1 MALLRVFAYGTLP
14 EYRQHESGLPPLS
27 PPQLL
32 KLRQLT
38 VVQMADASVSLPY
51 DELMSALEMSS
62 VRELEDML
70 INECIAPGLLRGKL
84 DHKRRAFEVHSC
96 PVGRDLRP
104 GQLKE
109 IIDQLAAWHENSK
122 DVLARLGS
130 QMTWTEEEA
139 ERRKEHRKD
148 VADAAETLRR
158 EMKVPGAGDGGGD
171 GEGEGGA
178 SGGATG
184 GEEGGDGG
192 DADGE
197 EDGGG
202 LDPMDEDTPGTGI
215 GSKRRR

>member
-27 PPQLL
+27 PAQLL

-109 IIDQLAAWHENSK
+109 IIDQLAAWHDNSK

-171 GEGEGGA
+171 GEGGA
-178 SGGATG
+178 TGGATG

-202 LDPMDEDTPGTGI
+202 LDLMDEDTPGTGI

>member
-27 PPQLL
+27 SAQLL

-38 VVQMADASVSLPY
+38 VVQMADASVSMPY

-158 EMKVPGAGDGGGD
+158 EMKVPGD
-171 GEGEGGA
+171 GEGG
-178 SGGATG
+178 GGATGGAAG

-197 EDGGG
+197 EDGEG
-202 LDPMDEDTPGTGI
+202 LDLMDEDTPGTGI

>member
-27 PPQLL
+27 PAQLL

-38 VVQMADASVSLPY
+38 VVQMADASVSMPY

-109 IIDQLAAWHENSK
+109 IIDQLAAWHDNSK
-122 DVLARLGS
+122 DVLARLES
-130 QMTWTEEEA
+130 QMTWTTEES
-139 ERRKEHRKD
+139 ERRKERRKD
-148 VADAAETLRR
+148 VADAVETLRR
-158 EMKVPGAGDGGGD
+158 EMKVPGAGDGGG
-171 GEGEGGA
+171 GAEGDGGA
-178 SGGATG
+178 SGGAAG

-197 EDGGG
+197 EDGEG
-202 LDPMDEDTPGTGI
+202 LDLMDEDTPGTGI

>member
-27 PPQLL
+27 SAQLL

-38 VVQMADASVSLPY
+38 VVQMADASVSMPY

-109 IIDQLAAWHENSK
+109 IIDQLAAWHDNSR
-122 DVLARLGS
+122 DVLARLES
-130 QMTWTEEEA
+130 QMTWTTEES
-139 ERRKEHRKD
+139 ERRKERRKD
-148 VADAAETLRR
+148 VADAVETLRR
-158 EMKVPGAGDGGGD
+158 EMKVPGAGDGGG
-171 GEGEGGA
+171 GAEGEGGA
-178 SGGATG
+178 SGGAAG
-184 GEEGGDGG
+184 GRK
-192 DADGE
+192 AA
-197 EDGGG
+197 
-202 LDPMDEDTPGTGI
+202 TAATRTA
-215 GSKRRR
+215 RRTARVWI

>member
-27 PPQLL
+27 PAQLL

-109 IIDQLAAWHENSK
+109 IIDQLAAWHDNSK

-130 QMTWTEEEA
+130 QMTWTEEE
-139 ERRKEHRKD
+139 
-148 VADAAETLRR
+148 
-158 EMKVPGAGDGGGD
+158 D
-171 GEGEGGA
+171 GEAQGTQEGRG
-178 SGGATG
+178 
-184 GEEGGDGG
+184 
-192 DADGE
+192 
-197 EDGGG
+197 
-202 LDPMDEDTPGTGI
+202 
-215 GSKRRR
+215 RRG

>member
-27 PPQLL
+27 PAQLL

-109 IIDQLAAWHENSK
+109 IIDQLAAWHDNSK
-122 DVLARLGS
+122 DVLARLDS
-130 QMTWTEEEA
+130 QMTRTTEEA

-158 EMKVPGAGDGGGD
+158 EMKVPGD
-171 GEGEGGA
+171 GEGG
-178 SGGATG
+178 GGATGGAAG

>member
-27 PPQLL
+27 PAQLL

-38 VVQMADASVSLPY
+38 VVQMADASVSIPY

-109 IIDQLAAWHENSK
+109 IIDQLAAWHDNSK
-122 DVLARLGS
+122 DVLARLDS
-130 QMTWTEEEA
+130 QMTRTTEEA

-158 EMKVPGAGDGGGD
+158 EMKVPGD
-171 GEGEGGA
+171 GEGG
-178 SGGATG
+178 GGATGGAAG

-202 LDPMDEDTPGTGI
+202 LDLMDEDTPGTGI